1 MCDITKSMKDENLM
15 DRYIGTDL
23 VNQRKA
29 TLNACEGINITKLT
43 QEKDVNIVVA
53 IKEME
58 FIIKNLSIKKKK
70 NQTQR
75 ASPVTSFKLVR
86 NSNKFT

>member
-15 DRYIGTDL
+15 DGCVGTDL
-23 VNQRKA
+23 VTYRKA
-29 TLNACEGINITKLT
+29 NLNACEGINITKLT

-58 FIIKNLSIKKKK
+58 FIIKNLSIKK
-70 NQTQR
+70 
-75 ASPVTSFKLVR
+75 
-86 NSNKFT
+86 NSDPEGLSSNFF

>member
-15 DRYIGTDL
+15 DRCIGTDL

-58 FIIKNLSIKKKK
+58 FIIKNLSIKKK